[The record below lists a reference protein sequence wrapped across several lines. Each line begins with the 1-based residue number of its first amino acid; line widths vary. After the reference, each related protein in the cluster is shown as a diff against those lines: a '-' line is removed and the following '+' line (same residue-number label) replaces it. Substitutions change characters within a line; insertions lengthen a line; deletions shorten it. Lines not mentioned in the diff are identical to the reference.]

1 MVRCS
6 MSPAEV
12 QRHVDTG
19 REALVRLAEQI
30 VSGQTSRAEAYEEVR
45 AERDALVGLLDE
57 APQSEHAKIH
67 DLLLRYEMM
76 MKSLVS

>member
-1 MVRCS
+1 

-12 QRHVDTG
+12 QRCVDTG
-19 REALVRLAEQI
+19 REALVRLAEL
-30 VSGQTSRAEAYEEVR
+30 VVKGQRSRAEAYEEAL
-45 AERDALVGLLDE
+45 AERDALVSLLDE
-57 APQSEHAKIH
+57 APHSEHAKIH